1 MNQKKLAYEDEI
13 DLMEI
18 FLVLWNGKWRIIG
31 TTIVATIIGFTYS
44 IYQPESFVVSTPIQK
59 GKASVFVEFKP
70 INDVLL
76 ENELLLTEDNLNG
89 YLIDAPTI
97 FKTFINEFNDY
108 EEMIEIIRKDSFVKN
123 VIADLDNKQK
133 KQSLIGYAKFF
144 EISPVFQDKQNTMTH
159 ASLLFK
165 WHNVSEGQKLFE
177 DALNLTLINVKK
189 SLLNDIDKLASSID
203 LKIQRELEN
212 LFKELSMIQ
221 QKQQLDDTIRIQYL
235 KEQSAIAKELDIEK
249 NQLDSNSLLQSQ
261 SSLSLQSQ
269 TSKTSSISLNV
280 DPNNFPYYL
289 RGYRAIDK
297 EISIIQN
304 RSTQEQLLIAK
315 GYDEI
320 RKKILSLENDLSS
333 SQLRSFLKAIENDN
347 PNDWIEF
354 DLTLSDSKSENN
366 FNLFVILST
375 VLGLIISLIY
385 TLISSAISRYKENI

>member
-1 MNQKKLAYEDEI
+1 MNEEKQIYNDEI

-18 FLVLWNGKWRIIG
+18 FLVLWNAKWK
-31 TTIVATIIGFTYS
+31 IVGATIIAAFLGFTYS
-44 IYQPESFVVSTPIQK
+44 YYQPVSFKAFTPIQK

-70 INDVLL
+70 INEVLL
-76 ENELLLTEDNLNG
+76 ENELLLTRENPNG

-97 FKTFINEFNDY
+97 FKTFIDEFNDY
-108 EEMIEIIRKDSFVKN
+108 EEMIEVIKKNSFVKN
-123 VIADLDNKQK
+123 EIKDLDDKEM
-133 KQSLIGYAKFF
+133 KQSLTGYAKSF
-144 EISPVFQDKQNTMTH
+144 EISTVLNDDNKITS
-159 ASLLFK
+159 ASLQFK
-165 WHNVSEGQKLFE
+165 WHDVSEGQSLFE
-177 DALNLTLINVKK
+177 DALNLTLNNVKK

-203 LKIQRELEN
+203 MKINRELEN
-212 LFKELSMIQ
+212 FLQELSIIQ

-235 KEQSAIAKELDIEK
+235 EEQSAIAKELDIEK

-289 RGYRAIDK
+289 RGYKAINK
-297 EISIIQN
+297 EITIIQN
-304 RSTQEQLLIAK
+304 RSAKEQLLIAK

-333 SQLRSFLKAIENDN
+333 SQLRSFLKVIENDN

-354 DLTLSDSKSENN
+354 DLTLSDSEPENN
-366 FNLFVILST
+366 YNVYIVLSL
-375 VLGLIISLIY
+375 VLGLIFSIMY
-385 TLISSAISRYKENI
+385 VLISNAIYRYKEKN